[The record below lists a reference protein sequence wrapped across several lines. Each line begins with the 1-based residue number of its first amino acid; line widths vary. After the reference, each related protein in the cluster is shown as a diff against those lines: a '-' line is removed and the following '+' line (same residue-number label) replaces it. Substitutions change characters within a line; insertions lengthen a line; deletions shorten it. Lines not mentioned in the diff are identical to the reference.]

1 MYEYRATVLRVIDGD
16 GYLMRVDLGWHVSIE
31 GSVRLIGVDCP
42 ETGTAAGPDATA
54 FVADVFAQARQI
66 TVTTI
71 RRDPSRSF
79 ARYLARVDVDGADLA
94 DLIIDAGHGMPYPDP
109 DP

>member
-1 MYEYRATVLRVIDGD
+1 MYEYRATVERVIDGD
-16 GYLMRVDLGWHVSIE
+16 SYLMAVQLGWHVAIT
-31 GSVRLIGVDCP
+31 GQIRLIGVDCP
-42 ETGTAAGPDATA
+42 ETGTDDGTAATA
-54 FVADVFAQARQI
+54 FVTDLFAKARLV

-94 DLIIDAGHGMPYPDP
+94 NLIIDAGHGVPYP
-109 DP
+109 